1 SLPYR
6 KLRIFAVYRSPS
18 SPPSAF
24 TSFLD
29 FITPLMTSQFPCILI
44 GDFNYPQV
52 DWISM
57 TSSTISDLIDFA
69 CDHYLKQFVRFPTR
83 LQNFLDLVFC
93 NFDIISNISPSVPL
107 SDHLSLVFDLR
118 IPSPPLHSPT
128 PSRLYKYADWLS
140 INSVILSHDWTV
152 AMSALDANCAY
163 EYYVQFINDLLDYYV
178 PLSKP
183 SLLSRYPRNLKIL
196 YGKCKNLVRN
206 APNSLA
212 CLRMTDRF
220 NAALNNYH
228 CFMECRIVAS
238 SNPKAFYNLC
248 SDRLKAPKATPSG
261 LVDSSGNVLITN
273 DEKCI
278 AFSSFFSSAF
288 SVPQHSPLPL
298 PSPKFTFDIPTVS
311 HLDILCA
318 LRSVLPKINVSPDR
332 IPSIVLT
339 KCKYSLLT
347 PLSIIFNKSLL
358 TSQYFINNVPLVPP
372 PDKKMF
378 VKDLGVLFTPT
389 LSFSDHINKF
399 ISKARLERRR
409 FVIDIMFLHSV
420 IHRRC
425 LLDTS
430 PLLVIAPIP
439 RSLQNSHN
447 LRILLPFIPTH
458 CRTTVVSRTI
468 ATWNSLPESAIFLH
482 PESFRNFIC
491 SQPPSFFPQSIIK
504 AWLDL

>member
-1 SLPYR
+1 SIRCKMPQLSFVLASFAYRLIVLTETWLTDSDTDAYLIGGSPDPVIISTFSSSLLEACVIDIHFNFSTSLPYR

-69 CDHYLKQFVRFPTR
+69 CDHYLKQFVCFPTR

-358 TSQYFINNVPLVPP
+358 TSQLYRVQLLHGTLYLNPQYSYTLNH
-372 PDKKMF
+372 F
-378 VKDLGVLFTPT
+378 VT
-389 LSFSDHINKF
+389 LSAPN
-399 ISKARLERRR
+399 
-409 FVIDIMFLHSV
+409 
-420 IHRRC
+420 
-425 LLDTS
+425 
-430 PLLVIAPIP
+430 PLLSSP
-439 RSLQNSHN
+439 SL
-447 LRILLPFIPTH
+447 LLKHGLIYDLYP
-458 CRTTVVSRTI
+458 
-468 ATWNSLPESAIFLH
+468 SLAHS
-482 PESFRNFIC
+482 
-491 SQPPSFFPQSIIK
+491 
-504 AWLDL
+504 